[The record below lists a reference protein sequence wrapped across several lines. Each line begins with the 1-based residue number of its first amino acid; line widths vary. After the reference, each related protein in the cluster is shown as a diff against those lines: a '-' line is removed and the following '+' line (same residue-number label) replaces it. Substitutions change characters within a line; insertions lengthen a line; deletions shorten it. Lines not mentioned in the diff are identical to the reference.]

1 MALMAKKQK
10 VHSLTGRIDDR
21 LMMQAFKAVKRNR
34 GAAGIDKVSIAMFE
48 ENLEANLAA
57 LQRDLKTRDHFVPKP
72 LRRVWIPKDAKGKKL
87 RPLGIPAVRDRI
99 AQEVVRRL
107 LEPIFEPKFHDCSF
121 GFRPGRSCHLAI
133 RRVLSYH
140 ADEGRVTL
148 DADIA
153 GFFDNIPH
161 KLIVDAVAEEVAD
174 GNILN
179 LVQKFLAAGV
189 LEHGVFKPTS
199 IGTPQGGVISPLL
212 ANIVL
217 NKLDWQL
224 ADAGYRFVRYADDF
238 VVVCTDRQQAQAAL
252 TLVETVM
259 TELGLSLSP
268 EKTKVADFG
277 KGYDFLGFRL
287 SSKSRT
293 MRPKSLEKFK
303 TKVRDITRRCN
314 NLDANVIVKLNQV
327 IRGTANY
334 FATNFSTCV
343 KLYQKLDKWIRM
355 RVRCMKFKRK
365 VSTDNYRMK
374 QATFDKKLG
383 LLRMLDFTATSMRKS
398 LA

>member
-1 MALMAKKQK
+1 MGKKQK

-21 LMMQAFKAVKRNR
+21 LMKQAFKAVKRNR
-34 GAAGIDKVSIAMFE
+34 GAAGIDKVSIVMFE
-48 ENLEANLAA
+48 KNLDANLAS
-57 LQRDLKTRDHFVPKP
+57 LKRDLKTKGSFVPKP
-72 LRRVWIPKDAKGKKL
+72 LRRVWIPKDSKGKKL

-99 AQEVVRRL
+99 AQEVIRRL
-107 LEPIFEPKFHDCSF
+107 LEPIFEPLFHDCSF
-121 GFRPGRSCHLAI
+121 GFRPKRSCHQAI
-133 RRVLSYH
+133 ERMLSFHEQGDH
-140 ADEGRVTL
+140 ATL

-179 LVQKFLAAGV
+179 LVKKFLAAGV
-189 LEHGVFKPTS
+189 LDNGVFKPTT

-217 NKLDWQL
+217 NKLDWRL
-224 ADAGYRFVRYADDF
+224 EEAGYRFVRYADDF
-238 VVVCTDRQQAQAAL
+238 VVVCEQRTQAHAARA
-252 TLVETVM
+252 LVEEVM
-259 TELGLSLSP
+259 TELGLKLSP
-268 EKTKVADFG
+268 EKTKIANYG
-277 KGYDFLGFRL
+277 KGYEFLGFRL

-293 MRPKSLEKFK
+293 MRPKSQEKFK
-303 TKVRDITRRCN
+303 TKIRKITRRCN
-314 NLDANVIVKLNQV
+314 NLDAQVIERLNQV

-334 FATNFSTCV
+334 FATDFSTCV

-365 VSTDNYRMK
+365 LTSDNSRLRLG
-374 QATFDKKLG
+374 TFERKLG
-383 LLRMLDFTATSMRKS
+383 LLKMLDFTATTMGKS
-398 LA
+398 L

>member
-1 MALMAKKQK
+1 MAKKQK

-21 LMMQAFKAVKRNR
+21 LMRQAFKAVKRNR

-48 ENLEANLAA
+48 ENLDANLAA
-57 LQRDLKTRDHFVPKP
+57 LERDLKTRGKFVPKP

-99 AQEVVRRL
+99 AQEVLRRL
-107 LEPIFEPKFHDCSF
+107 LEPIFEPLFHECSF
-121 GFRPGRSCHLAI
+121 GFRPGRSCHDAI
-133 RRVLSYH
+133 RRVLSFHEAGY
-140 ADEGRVTL
+140 RVTL

-179 LVQKFLAAGV
+179 LVKKFLAAGV
-189 LEHGVFKPTS
+189 MENGVFKPTT

-217 NKLDWQL
+217 NKLDQRL
-224 ADAGYRFVRYADDF
+224 AEAGYRFVRYADDF
-238 VVVCTDRQQAQAAL
+238 VVVCSDRQQAEVASA
-252 TLVETVM
+252 LVERVM

-268 EKTKVADFG
+268 EKTKIASYG

-287 SSKSRT
+287 SSKSCT
-293 MRPKSLEKFK
+293 MRPKSLEKFQ
-303 TKVRDITRRCN
+303 TKIRETTRRSH
-314 NLDANVIVKLNQV
+314 NLDAQVIEKLNQV

-334 FATNFSTCV
+334 FATDFSTCI
-343 KLYQKLDKWIRM
+343 KLFQKLDKWIRM

-365 VSTDNYRMK
+365 LHGDNYRMR
-374 QATFDKKLG
+374 QGTFDRKLG
-383 LLRMLDFTATSMRKS
+383 LLRMLSFTATTMRTS

>member
-1 MALMAKKQK
+1 MAKRKKKIK

-21 LMMQAFKAVKRNR
+21 LMREAFKAVKRNR

-48 ENLEANLAA
+48 ENLDDNLDS
-57 LQRDLKTRDHFVPKP
+57 LQRDLKTRGKFVPKP

-87 RPLGIPAVRDRI
+87 RPLGIPAVRDRV

-107 LEPIFEPKFHDCSF
+107 LEPIFEPMFHDCSF
-121 GFRPGRSCHLAI
+121 GFRPGRSCHMAI
-133 RRVLSYH
+133 ERVLSYH
-140 ADEGRVTL
+140 KDGDRVTL

-179 LVQKFLAAGV
+179 LVKKFLAAGV
-189 LEHGVFKPTS
+189 MDNGVFKPTT
-199 IGTPQGGVISPLL
+199 IGTPQGGVVSPLL

-217 NKLDWQL
+217 NKLDWRLDQ
-224 ADAGYRFVRYADDF
+224 AGYRFVRYADDF
-238 VVVCTDRQQAQAAL
+238 VIVCNDRKQAEAAL
-252 TLVETVM
+252 TLVEEIM

-268 EKTKVADFG
+268 EKTKVASYG
-277 KGYDFLGFRL
+277 KGYEFLGFRL

-303 TKVRDITRRCN
+303 TKVREITRRCN

-334 FATNFSTCV
+334 FATDFSTCV

-365 VSTDNYRMK
+365 LSCDNYRMR
-374 QATFDKKLG
+374 QGTFDKKLG
-383 LLRMLDFTATSMRKS
+383 LLKMLDFTATTMGKS